1 MGHAQAQV
9 EHYTV
14 ADYQTWPDEFRCEL
28 IRGVV
33 YDMSP
38 APVIEHQRLVS
49 ALHGH
54 LYPHFSHPQQ
64 GGGGPGPGC
73 ALLPSP
79 VDVVLAEDTV
89 VQPDL
94 IVVCDPAKLANGKN
108 VQGAPD
114 LVVEVLSPDTAAKD
128 KRDKRTLYETAG
140 VREYLIVDPIG
151 RYAELYTLGADG
163 RYSAPLVL
171 AAEDNLRLAI
181 APGLSV
187 TLHELFDWPLPQ
199 AVRQASRHHG

>member
-14 ADYQTWPDEFRCEL
+14 ADYLTWPDEFRCEL
-28 IRGVV
+28 IQGVV

-38 APVIEHQRLVS
+38 APVIEHQVLIGRL
-49 ALHGH
+49 H
-54 LYPHFSHPQQ
+54 LCLASQI
-64 GGGGPGPGC
+64 GKRGAGAGGPGC
-73 ALLPSP
+73 TLLLSP
-79 VDVVLAEDTV
+79 VDVVLAEDSV

-94 IVVCDPAKLANGKN
+94 VVVCDPAKLANGKN

-114 LVVEVLSPDTAAKD
+114 LVVEVLSPATAAKD
-128 KRDKRTLYETAG
+128 KREKRALYEAAG

-151 RYAELYTLGADG
+151 HYAELHTLGADG
-163 RYSAPLVL
+163 RYPAPVVL
-171 AAEDNLRLAI
+171 AAEDSLRLAV
-181 APGLSV
+181 APGLSI

-199 AVRQASRHHG
+199 AVRQDLRHYG

>member
-1 MGHAQAQV
+1 MGHAQPHA

-14 ADYQTWPDEFRCEL
+14 ADYLTWPDDVRCEL
-28 IRGVV
+28 IHGVV

-38 APVIEHQRLVS
+38 APVIEHQVLVGK
-49 ALHGH
+49 LH
-54 LYPHFSHPQQ
+54 LTLASCVDKN
-64 GGGGPGPGC
+64 GGGGGSGC
-73 ALLPSP
+73 AMLLSP
-79 VDVVLAEDTV
+79 VDVVLAADTV

-114 LVVEVLSPDTAAKD
+114 FVLEVLSPATAAKD
-128 KRDKRTLYETAG
+128 KREKRALYESAG

-151 RYAELYTLGADG
+151 RYAELHTLGADG
-163 RYSAPLVL
+163 RYPAPAVL
-171 AAEDNLRLAI
+171 AAEDALRLAV
-181 APGLSV
+181 APELSL

-199 AVRQASRHHG
+199 AVRQPLARYG